1 VPVANDLAVDPPRT
15 TSDSEPEERRMI
27 GDFNGNANDLWTLF
41 GDEVK
46 SHDDVQIK
54 IVKDTMDS
62 ALIFVR
68 SNSVCAYCGFGLAN
82 IWPYRLVY
90 IPLSLQGS

>member
-1 VPVANDLAVDPPRT
+1 MPVSNNLSVGPPRT
-15 TSDSEPEERRMI
+15 TTLDSEPVERRMI
-27 GDFNGNANDLWTLF
+27 GDYNDSANDLWTLF

-46 SHDDVQIK
+46 SHDDLQIK

-68 SNSVCAYCGFGLAN
+68 FCLCLLRIRSC
-82 IWPYRLVY
+82 
-90 IPLSLQGS
+90 

>member
-1 VPVANDLAVDPPRT
+1 MPDLTVDPTRTT
-15 TSDSEPEERRMI
+15 TSDLEPEERRMI
-27 GDFNGNANDLWTLF
+27 GDFNGSANDLWTLF
-41 GDEVK
+41 SDEVK

-68 SNSVCAYCGFGLAN
+68 FCLCLLPIRSC
-82 IWPYRLVY
+82 
-90 IPLSLQGS
+90 

>member
-1 VPVANDLAVDPPRT
+1 MPVANDLTVDPPRIT
-15 TSDSEPEERRMI
+15 TSNSEPKEPRMI
-27 GDFNGNANDLWTLF
+27 GDFNDSADDLWTLF
-41 GDEVK
+41 GEEVK

-68 SNSVCAYCGFGLAN
+68 FCLCLLPIRSC
-82 IWPYRLVY
+82 
-90 IPLSLQGS
+90 

>member
-1 VPVANDLAVDPPRT
+1 MPVANDLTVDPRTT

-27 GDFNGNANDLWTLF
+27 GDFNDSANDLWALF

-46 SHDDVQIK
+46 SHDDVEIK

-68 SNSVCAYCGFGLAN
+68 FCLCL
-82 IWPYRLVY
+82 
-90 IPLSLQGS
+90 LQIQSC

>member
-1 VPVANDLAVDPPRT
+1 MPAANDLTVDPPRTT

-27 GDFNGNANDLWTLF
+27 GDFNDSADDLWTLY

-68 SNSVCAYCGFGLAN
+68 FCLCLLRIRSC
-82 IWPYRLVY
+82 
-90 IPLSLQGS
+90 